1 MSETTFA
8 DPKTAFLMSLIR
20 QSDITSAY
28 LSASKYSN
36 AALEIGILLDRIV
49 IPKNREDLQK
59 LQETFNEEEYINR
72 TRNEVRHAFRVVSTY
87 LNNTYFKGYDAAIG
101 EKDFKKLEGE
111 DNETEF

>member
-20 QSDITSAY
+20 QSDIISAY
-28 LSASKYSN
+28 LSGLKFSS
-36 AALEIGILLDRIV
+36 AALELGILLDRIT

-87 LNNTYFKGYDAAIG
+87 LNGTYFKGYDAAIG
-101 EKDFKKLEGE
+101 EKDFKKLEG
-111 DNETEF
+111 DDDETDI